1 MDYIKAFL
9 VGGGICAVGQ
19 LLIDY
24 TKLTPARILTGFVVA
39 GVFLGAAG
47 IWGPLAEFAGA
58 GATVPIV
65 GFGNMLWEGVK
76 TAVEQRGILGLL
88 TGPLTTEREADAFW
102 TLSATPLLGSFFS
115 VPATLH
121 KSTRE
126 KNTPQSWEMKPSYL
140 GGKSP

>member
-24 TKLTPARILTGFVVA
+24 TKLTPARILTGFVVV

-88 TGPLTTEREADAFW
+88 TGPLTAAAGGITASLAAGLIVSICCRAKD
-102 TLSATPLLGSFFS
+102 
-115 VPATLH
+115 
-121 KSTRE
+121 
-126 KNTPQSWEMKPSYL
+126 QS
-140 GGKSP
+140 

>member
-1 MDYIKAFL
+1 MPAQARQPLDPSHALHPFL
-9 VGGGICAVGQ
+9 
-19 LLIDY
+19 
-24 TKLTPARILTGFVVA
+24 
-39 GVFLGAAG
+39 
-47 IWGPLAEFAGA
+47 
-58 GATVPIV
+58 
-65 GFGNMLWEGVK
+65 
-76 TAVEQRGILGLL
+76 LL

-126 KNTPQSWEMKPSYL
+126 KNTPQNWEMKPSYL